1 MLEWIAE
8 NKDWIFSGIG
18 VTVVASV
25 FGIIKS
31 KAGFKLTYHFFATLF
46 VAVILSL
53 GFDYFFNYDGDFR
66 LRLFIFGLTV
76 ICTFMVESRIHIL
89 KQKIEI
95 RKAVNELSL
104 DDCEYVVQCHR
115 GTETFKFDFESVSSL
130 PSKFDNIRYVP
141 TGEKIIINKPY
152 EICVY
157 KYAYKLVKRRMKKS
171 V

>member
-46 VAVILSL
+46 VAVILAL
-53 GFDYFFNYDGDFR
+53 GIDYFFNYDGDFR

-130 PSKFDNIRYVP
+130 PSKFDNILYVP
-141 TGEKIIINKPY
+141 
-152 EICVY
+152 
-157 KYAYKLVKRRMKKS
+157 R
-171 V
+171 

>member
-1 MLEWIAE
+1 MFEWIAE

-25 FGIIKS
+25 FGIIKR

-46 VAVILSL
+46 VAVILGL
-53 GFDYFFNYDGDFR
+53 GIDYFFNYDGDFR

-76 ICTFMVESRIHIL
+76 ICTFIVESRIHIL

-130 PSKFDNIRYVP
+130 PSKFDNILYVP